1 VCHIAEGIRP
11 PYFPLPR
18 LIFLQNRPIGYKVI
32 ESWSG
37 HSFYLQV
44 VLPWRVPMAN
54 FAADKTKN
62 IINYQLIAV
71 GVIVEFQ
78 FVGIEM

>member
-1 VCHIAEGIRP
+1 
-11 PYFPLPR
+11 
-18 LIFLQNRPIGYKVI
+18 
-32 ESWSG
+32 
-37 HSFYLQV
+37 
-44 VLPWRVPMAN
+44 MAN